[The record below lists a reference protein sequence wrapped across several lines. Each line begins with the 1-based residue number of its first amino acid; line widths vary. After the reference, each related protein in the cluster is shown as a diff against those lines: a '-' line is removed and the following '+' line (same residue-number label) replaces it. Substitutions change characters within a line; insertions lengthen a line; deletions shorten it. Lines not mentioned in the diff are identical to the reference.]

1 MTTESGTTGTCRCG
15 VKGSQRIVGG
25 EEADVGEW
33 PWIVVHSSGDQDY
46 PVTDGSSQGGCGGT
60 LIADNWVVTAAHCF
74 YDTSG
79 NQVTFANTMSVV
91 IGEHTIRTDD
101 NALSDNDDND
111 SKRKNLEIETMII
124 HESYDPV
131 QQTHDIALLKLKE
144 KVDLNIYTP
153 ACLADAGQ
161 EWAGQTGWVY
171 GWGDTKSE
179 EESSN
184 TLRETSQLI
193 LTNAACEEGEGM
205 ADVNGDGEETQVS
218 MAGMLSDDML
228 CAEAEGKDS
237 CQGDSGGPFTVDVE
251 GQHHLVGVVS
261 WGLGCAKAGLPGVYS
276 SISAQRQWLDQ
287 KINDNGGANFCP
299 GNTDASA
306 SSGGTTASG
315 GSTAAAT
322 TANSGSTISGESTI
336 SGGSTPISVST
347 GSGTCKCGMKKTT
360 RIVGGSETEVNEYP
374 WIASFDFSGVNGQ
387 NPGGCAATLI
397 ANNWAVSASHCF
409 FDPTTGER
417 SVYADSMSL
426 VLGVHDR
433 TGGTDTNRKVLAIEE
448 IILHPSY
455 VYTGNSYDIALFKLA
470 ESVDLDVWS
479 PACLPDQGADYTG
492 QNGWVY
498 GWGVTSENGANL
510 ADKLLELEVPIVS
523 DSVCAS
529 AMSSVSIGITSDM
542 LCAGGEDG
550 KDACGGDSGGPFTV
564 ADSQSGAHTLVGAV
578 SFGFGCAREG
588 LYGVYADVPFFRTW
602 IDEQIAAKG
611 GATFCS

>member
-1 MTTESGTTGTCRCG
+1 MKASRLSKLSATQNALQLLLLLSFALSGCKASDCCMTKEVGGIIYEFHHLADEIFGNCLDACIYTKNQDNSTTFCFGFGDDVPFCKDPTTAGPTTMTTTAAPGTT
-15 VKGSQRIVGG
+15 
-25 EEADVGEW
+25 
-33 PWIVVHSSGDQDY
+33 
-46 PVTDGSSQGGCGGT
+46 
-60 LIADNWVVTAAHCF
+60 TA
-74 YDTSG
+74 
-79 NQVTFANTMSVV
+79 
-91 IGEHTIRTDD
+91 
-101 NALSDNDDND
+101 
-111 SKRKNLEIETMII
+111 
-124 HESYDPV
+124 
-131 QQTHDIALLKLKE
+131 
-144 KVDLNIYTP
+144 
-153 ACLADAGQ
+153 
-161 EWAGQTGWVY
+161 
-171 GWGDTKSE
+171 
-179 EESSN
+179 
-184 TLRETSQLI
+184 
-193 LTNAACEEGEGM
+193 
-205 ADVNGDGEETQVS
+205 
-218 MAGMLSDDML
+218 
-228 CAEAEGKDS
+228 
-237 CQGDSGGPFTVDVE
+237 
-251 GQHHLVGVVS
+251 
-261 WGLGCAKAGLPGVYS
+261 
-276 SISAQRQWLDQ
+276 
-287 KINDNGGANFCP
+287 
-299 GNTDASA
+299 
-306 SSGGTTASG
+306 GTTAG
-315 GSTAAAT
+315 AT
-322 TANSGSTISGESTI
+322 TSAA
-336 SGGSTPISVST
+336 
-347 GSGTCKCGMKKTT
+347 SGTCKCGMKKTT

>member
-1 MTTESGTTGTCRCG
+1 MKASRLSKLSATQNALQLLLLLFFALSGCKASDCCMTKEVGGIIYEFHHLADEIFGNCLDACIYTKNQDNSTTFCFGFGDDVPFCKDPTTAGPTTMTTTAAPGTTAAGTTGG
-15 VKGSQRIVGG
+15 
-25 EEADVGEW
+25 
-33 PWIVVHSSGDQDY
+33 
-46 PVTDGSSQGGCGGT
+46 
-60 LIADNWVVTAAHCF
+60 
-74 YDTSG
+74 
-79 NQVTFANTMSVV
+79 
-91 IGEHTIRTDD
+91 
-101 NALSDNDDND
+101 
-111 SKRKNLEIETMII
+111 
-124 HESYDPV
+124 
-131 QQTHDIALLKLKE
+131 
-144 KVDLNIYTP
+144 
-153 ACLADAGQ
+153 
-161 EWAGQTGWVY
+161 
-171 GWGDTKSE
+171 
-179 EESSN
+179 
-184 TLRETSQLI
+184 
-193 LTNAACEEGEGM
+193 
-205 ADVNGDGEETQVS
+205 
-218 MAGMLSDDML
+218 
-228 CAEAEGKDS
+228 
-237 CQGDSGGPFTVDVE
+237 
-251 GQHHLVGVVS
+251 
-261 WGLGCAKAGLPGVYS
+261 
-276 SISAQRQWLDQ
+276 
-287 KINDNGGANFCP
+287 
-299 GNTDASA
+299 
-306 SSGGTTASG
+306 
-315 GSTAAAT
+315 AT
-322 TANSGSTISGESTI
+322 TSAA
-336 SGGSTPISVST
+336 
-347 GSGTCKCGMKKTT
+347 SGTCKCGMKKTT

>member
-1 MTTESGTTGTCRCG
+1 
-15 VKGSQRIVGG
+15 
-25 EEADVGEW
+25 
-33 PWIVVHSSGDQDY
+33 
-46 PVTDGSSQGGCGGT
+46 
-60 LIADNWVVTAAHCF
+60 
-74 YDTSG
+74 
-79 NQVTFANTMSVV
+79 
-91 IGEHTIRTDD
+91 
-101 NALSDNDDND
+101 
-111 SKRKNLEIETMII
+111 
-124 HESYDPV
+124 
-131 QQTHDIALLKLKE
+131 
-144 KVDLNIYTP
+144 
-153 ACLADAGQ
+153 
-161 EWAGQTGWVY
+161 
-171 GWGDTKSE
+171 
-179 EESSN
+179 
-184 TLRETSQLI
+184 
-193 LTNAACEEGEGM
+193 
-205 ADVNGDGEETQVS
+205 
-218 MAGMLSDDML
+218 
-228 CAEAEGKDS
+228 
-237 CQGDSGGPFTVDVE
+237 
-251 GQHHLVGVVS
+251 
-261 WGLGCAKAGLPGVYS
+261 
-276 SISAQRQWLDQ
+276 
-287 KINDNGGANFCP
+287 
-299 GNTDASA
+299 
-306 SSGGTTASG
+306 
-315 GSTAAAT
+315 
-322 TANSGSTISGESTI
+322 
-336 SGGSTPISVST
+336 
-347 GSGTCKCGMKKTT
+347 MKKTT

-417 SVYADSMSL
+417 SVYADTMSL